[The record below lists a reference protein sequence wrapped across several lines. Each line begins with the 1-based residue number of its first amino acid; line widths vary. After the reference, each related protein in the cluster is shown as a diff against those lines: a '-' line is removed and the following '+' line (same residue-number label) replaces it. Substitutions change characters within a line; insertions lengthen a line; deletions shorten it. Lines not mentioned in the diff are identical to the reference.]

1 MKELRLTFASE
12 GFAAVSQV
20 LVDMGLS
27 FRVEPVGAATKEEA
41 APAMEVA
48 SAAKQRTPTKPARKS
63 PAKAKRAAQHEK
75 TPPEAMAAGAERLR
89 AAIAKS
95 GAAYRSPLEP
105 SATAPEPA
113 LPGGG
118 DEDSEQNRE

>member
-1 MKELRLTFASE
+1 MRELRLTFASE

-27 FRVEPVGAATKEEA
+27 FRVEPVGTATEEEA
-41 APAMEVA
+41 AAATGVA
-48 SAAKQRTPTKPARKS
+48 SAAKRRTSAKPARTS
-63 PAKAKRAAQHEK
+63 PAKAKRATQHER

-95 GAAYRSPLEP
+95 GTSYRSPLEP
-105 SATAPEPA
+105 PATAPEPA
-113 LPGGG
+113 LPGRS
-118 DEDSEQNRE
+118 DKDREQNGE